1 MAKVVWTAEAER
13 WLLRIHDY
21 IASDKP
27 AAAFEV
33 VESLYRRAEILAQ
46 FPDIG
51 HAYKTASG
59 RMVRILLWNHY
70 RIVYVRQSPDEV
82 RILGVFHGAMDL
94 KHYVP

>member
-21 IASDKP
+21 IAADKP

-33 VESLYRRAEILAQ
+33 VESLYRRAEILTE

-51 HAYKTASG
+51 HTYTTPSG
-59 RMVRILLWNHY
+59 RPVRILLWSHY
-70 RIVYVRQSPDEV
+70 RIVYVRLPPDEV

-94 KHYVP
+94 KQYVP